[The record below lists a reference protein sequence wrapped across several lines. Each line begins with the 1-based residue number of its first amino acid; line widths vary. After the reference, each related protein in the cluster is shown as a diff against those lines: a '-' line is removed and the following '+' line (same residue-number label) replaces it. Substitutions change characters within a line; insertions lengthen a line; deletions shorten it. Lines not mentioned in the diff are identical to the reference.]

1 MLRHIPRIRLISI
14 ALLAATICAIIAGVD
29 STPGNSNINIGYN
42 LRRASAVIFLF
53 CVLVV
58 ILIAYS
64 LFARSR
70 TREQKYDL
78 VLFQTIIVLPI
89 MLMRIIYAVIQA
101 FLSTP
106 TNPGRNTWVYLCL
119 LLIPDF
125 VSLTIYTVCG
135 LMVSKA
141 PPAVT
146 DYYHGGNV
154 EGGKTGDANQ
164 GNVQASTSGQGEYG
178 TQAPTYG
185 RRRHRRRP
193 RGPIGFLI
201 VTIIDLFR
209 KDHE

>member
-1 MLRHIPRIRLISI
+1 MLRYVQRIRLISI

-29 STPGNSNINIGYN
+29 STPGNSNINTGYS
-42 LRRASAVIFLF
+42 LRRASAIIFLF
-53 CVLVV
+53 CVLAA

-64 LFARSR
+64 LFARAR

-89 MLMRIIYAVIQA
+89 MLMRIIYAVIQS

-119 LLIPDF
+119 LLIPDL

-135 LMVSKA
+135 FMISKA
-141 PPAVT
+141 PAGVT
-146 DYYHGGNV
+146 DYYHQRNV
-154 EGGKTGDANQ
+154 EDGKAGVADP
-164 GNVQASTSGQGEYG
+164 GNVQESTSGQVEYD
-178 TQAPTYG
+178 TQASTNIRT
-185 RRRHRRRP
+185 RRRRRP
-193 RGPIGFLI
+193 RGPIGLLI

-209 KDHE
+209 KDNK

>member
-1 MLRHIPRIRLISI
+1 MLRYVQRIRLISI

-119 LLIPDF
+119 LLIPDL

-135 LMVSKA
+135 FMISRA
-141 PPAVT
+141 PPGVT
-146 DYYHGGNV
+146 DYYHQRNV
-154 EGGKTGDANQ
+154 EDGKIGVADP
-164 GNVQASTSGQGEYG
+164 GNVQASTSGQVEDG
-178 TQAPTYG
+178 TQAPTNIRT
-185 RRRHRRRP
+185 RRRRRP
-193 RGPIGFLI
+193 RGPIGLLI
-201 VTIIDLFR
+201 VTIIDLFK
-209 KDHE
+209 KDNK